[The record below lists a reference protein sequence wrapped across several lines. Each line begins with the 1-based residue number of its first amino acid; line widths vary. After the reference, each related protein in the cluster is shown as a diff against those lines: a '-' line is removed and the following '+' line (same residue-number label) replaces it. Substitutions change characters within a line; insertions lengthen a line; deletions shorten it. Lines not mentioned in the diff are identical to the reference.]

1 MLTFCAPK
9 GCALLYV
16 ENHDAS
22 SHVGELPRSQS
33 ISAPTL
39 LGHTPQRRLGSRD
52 HPPGCFAPATRQ
64 QQG

>member
-1 MLTFCAPK
+1 MLTFCVLK
-9 GCALLYV
+9 GRALLYV

-39 LGHTPQRRLGSRD
+39 WVTHPRDGRAAGTTRLGAS
-52 HPPGCFAPATRQ
+52 PP
-64 QQG
+64 